1 MKRNER
7 GLLLA
12 SKVLQRLANGQGS
25 ALRSFVRSFTSDRCV
40 SWCIILIVALCGSAI
55 DSKESWLQPLA
66 EWSTAAENKVGAF
79 LVSLVEPIDPESWRA
94 SRALTVYASRAEAI
108 QSLDVSFAQFES
120 SALNELSEASLSK
133 YYALEYDGLL
143 RVPIS
148 GALGYVM
155 AELPG
160 LLNSGALRGSGASI
174 QSHSLV
180 GMFGSLLMLNSTL
193 AALVVV
199 LKNEPDDEVRRIAGD
214 AITVVA
220 ECRAASSKDNLSSSS
235 SSSATSTSTSSTT
248 SSPLSSAM
256 RAASGREVL
265 KLISKM
271 DLCSPK
277 SFGSWIMRSY
287 CRFTCVPFYNAAF
300 GSLLDDMIMSD
311 IGIDVRHET
320 LSLVLFLSLDRLTD
334 SLIR

>member
-25 ALRSFVRSFTSDRCV
+25 ALRSFVRSPVIAV